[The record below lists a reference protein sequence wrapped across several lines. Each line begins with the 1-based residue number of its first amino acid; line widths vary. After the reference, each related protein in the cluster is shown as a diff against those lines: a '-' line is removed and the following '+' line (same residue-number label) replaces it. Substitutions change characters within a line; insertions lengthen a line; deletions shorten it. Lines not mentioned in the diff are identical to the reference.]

1 MVSLLLARPEP
12 ANCLKAIPCCF
23 SNPLWVAD
31 YVSNEVPA
39 ESRKLSLGPL
49 TALVVGSMVGGGIF
63 SIPQNTAASAAVG
76 ATALAWG
83 ITGLGMLALAFVFVN
98 LTLRKPQLDSGVYA
112 YAKAAFGP
120 FVGFSSAWGYWFMAV
135 LGNVS
140 YYVLLFSTLGHYVPV
155 FGEGNTPA
163 AVVCAS
169 VLLWGMHGLVMRGI
183 REAAFINQLTT
194 VAKLVPLLLFVV
206 LVALAFQPEVFSKDI
221 WGSSNPQLGD
231 LSDQVRG
238 MMLVTAWVFVGVEGA
253 SVYSARAERRSEVGR
268 ATLLGFLFT
277 LALMVAVSLLS
288 MGVMAQP
295 ELAQLKAPSMA
306 HVLAHVVGPW
316 GAALISVGLLISL
329 SGALL
334 SWLLL
339 SSETLF
345 MAARD
350 GAAPRWLAR
359 ENAHGVPVSAMWLT
373 SGCVQAFL
381 LITLLSSSTYL
392 SLVSLGTSMILLPY
406 IWAALYGLQLAW
418 QGEGYRSADRV
429 LRQRD
434 LAIAFAAVLYALWL
448 LYAGGVKYLLLSA
461 LLYLPGAL
469 LYAWTRRGLGW
480 SLFGRNEWVV
490 FGFVLAA
497 ALTAALGLQAGWLR
511 L

>member
-1 MVSLLLARPEP
+1 M
-12 ANCLKAIPCCF
+12 ANEAPTG
-23 SNPLWVAD
+23 
-31 YVSNEVPA
+31 
-39 ESRKLSLGPL
+39 SRKLSLGPL

-63 SIPQNTAASAAVG
+63 SIPQNTAASAGVG

-98 LTLRKPQLDSGVYA
+98 LTLRRPQLDSGVYA

-155 FGEGNTPA
+155 FGEGNNPA

-169 VLLWGMHGLVMRGI
+169 FLLWGMHAMVMQGI

-206 LVALAFQPEVFSKDI
+206 VVAFAFQPDLFSQDI
-221 WGSSNPQLGD
+221 WGTGNPELG
-231 LSDQVRG
+231 SVADQVRG

-253 SVYSARAERRSEVGR
+253 SVYSARATKRSDVGR

-295 ELAQLKAPSMA
+295 EIAELKAPSMA
-306 HVLAHVVGPW
+306 HVLSHVVGSW
-316 GAALISVGLLISL
+316 GAAMISAGLLISL

-350 GAAPRWLAR
+350 GAAPSWLAK
-359 ENAHGVPVSAMWLT
+359 ENRHGVPVSAMWLT

-406 IWAALYGLQLAW
+406 IWAALYGLKLAW
-418 QGEGYRSADRV
+418 QGEGYRSSDRA

-434 LAIAFAAVLYALWL
+434 LAIAFVAVLYALWL

-469 LYAWTRRGLGW
+469 LYAWTRRGLGLG
-480 SLFGRNEWVV
+480 LFGKREWLV
-490 FGFVLAA
+490 FGTILASASVA
-497 ALTAALGLQAGWLR
+497 AWGLRAGWLR